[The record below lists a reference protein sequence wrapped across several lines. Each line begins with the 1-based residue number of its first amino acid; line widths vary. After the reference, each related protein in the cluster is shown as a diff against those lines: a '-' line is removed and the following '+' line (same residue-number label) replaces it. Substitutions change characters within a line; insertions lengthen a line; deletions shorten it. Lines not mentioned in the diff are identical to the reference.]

1 MASRSFDI
9 ILASAS
15 VRRAKIL
22 RQMGVRYEI
31 AKNTVDERYTRHESP
46 QDYVL
51 RLARE
56 KAQQGLSITGPD
68 MPVLGA
74 DTIVNLDRKIFG
86 KPKTLKEATTMLG
99 ELSGRKHYVYSAVAI
114 ANGTAIEQRLA
125 VSEVTFRDLDY
136 KERLDYCNTGE
147 PYGKAGGYAIQGLG
161 AIFVRHIS
169 GSYSGVVGLP
179 IYQTYELLKIFH
191 VPVWKNKEHCLL
203 SRGS

>member
-9 ILASAS
+9 LLASAS

-56 KAQQGLSITGPD
+56 KTQQEVSIMGPD

-99 ELSGRKHYVYSAVAI
+99 ELSGRKHFVYSAVAI
-114 ANGTAIEQRLA
+114 ANGTTLEQRLA
-125 VSEVTFRDLDY
+125 ISEVTFRDLGC
-136 KERLDYCNTGE
+136 KERLDYCNTGA
-147 PYGKAGGYAIQGLG
+147 PYGKVSGYAIQGLSV
-161 AIFVRHIS
+161 IFLKHMS
-169 GSYSGVVGLP
+169 GSYSGIFGLP

-191 VPVWKNKEHCLL
+191 APVWKNKE
-203 SRGS
+203 

>member
-74 DTIVNLDRKIFG
+74 DTIVNLDGKIFG

-161 AIFVRHIS
+161 AIFVKHMS

-191 VPVWKNKEHCLL
+191 VPVWKNKESCLL

>member
-1 MASRSFDI
+1 VASRSFDI

-22 RQMGVRYEI
+22 RQMGVRYQI
-31 AKNTVDERYTRHESP
+31 AKNMVDERYTRHESP

-56 KAQQGLSITGPD
+56 KAQQGLSIMGPD

-86 KPKTLKEATTMLG
+86 KPKTLKEATIMLG
-99 ELSGRKHYVYSAVAI
+99 ELSGRKHFVYSAVAI

-161 AIFVRHIS
+161 AIFVKHVS

-191 VPVWKNKEHCLL
+191 VPVWKNK
-203 SRGS
+203 

>member
-161 AIFVRHIS
+161 AIFVKHIS

-191 VPVWKNKEHCLL
+191 VPVWKNKEYCLL
-203 SRGS
+203 ARGS

>member
-15 VRRAKIL
+15 ARRAKIL
-22 RQMGVRYEI
+22 RQMGVRYQI
-31 AKNTVDERYTRHESP
+31 AQNTVDERYTRHESP

-51 RLARE
+51 RLAGE
-56 KAQQGLSITGPD
+56 KAQQRLSIMDPD

-86 KPKTLKEATTMLG
+86 KPKTMKEATTMLG
-99 ELSGRKHYVYSAVAI
+99 ELSGRKHFVYSAVAI
-114 ANGTAIEQRLA
+114 ANRTAIEQRLA

-136 KERLDYCNTGE
+136 KECLDYCNTGE

-161 AIFVRHIS
+161 AIFVKHVS

-191 VPVWKNKEHCLL
+191 VPVWKNKEKSLL
-203 SRGS
+203 SRDS

>member
-1 MASRSFDI
+1 MASRNFDI

-22 RQMGVRYEI
+22 RQMGVRYQI
-31 AKNTVDERYTRHESP
+31 AQNTVDERYTRNESP

-56 KAQQGLSITGPD
+56 KAQQGLSIMDPD

-99 ELSGRKHYVYSAVAI
+99 ELSGRKHFVYSAVAI
-114 ANGTAIEQRLA
+114 ANRTAIEQRLA
-125 VSEVTFRDLDY
+125 ISEVTFRDLDY

-147 PYGKAGGYAIQGLG
+147 PFGKAGGYAIQGLG
-161 AIFVRHIS
+161 AIFVKHVS

-191 VPVWKNKEHCLL
+191 VPVWKNKEKSLL
-203 SRGS
+203 SRDS

>member
-9 ILASAS
+9 ILASSS

-22 RQMGVRYEI
+22 RQMGVRYQI
-31 AKNTVDERYTRHESP
+31 AQNTVDERYTRHESP

-56 KAQQGLSITGPD
+56 KAQQGVSIMDPD

-86 KPKTLKEATTMLG
+86 KPKTPKEATTMLG
-99 ELSGRKHYVYSAVAI
+99 ELSGRKHFVYSAVAI
-114 ANGTAIEQRLA
+114 ANRTAIEQRLA

-147 PYGKAGGYAIQGLG
+147 PFGKAGGYAIQGLG
-161 AIFVRHIS
+161 AIFVKHVS

-191 VPVWKNKEHCLL
+191 VPVWKNKEKSLL